1 MCPLNGPWFTY
12 LKTMIFHSY
21 VELQS
26 KDLSLYI
33 WWSFICLLDV
43 ISTAVRNKQS
53 KENEGYRWVHCAPN
67 IRAGPKTF
75 EWGEKVSEATK
86 TQWLPWVVTSR
97 MQDNGPWYHWYY
109 VCPKRWIINI
119 FFSSCSPFK
128 CHLVVYHG
136 IPHFQTHHD
145 TPILMM
151 HG

>member
-33 WWSFICLLDV
+33 VDGWSFICLLDV

-67 IRAGPKTF
+67 ICAGPKTF
-75 EWGEKVSEATK
+75 VAGVRRFQRQQKNSGFPE
-86 TQWLPWVVTSR
+86 
-97 MQDNGPWYHWYY
+97 
-109 VCPKRWIINI
+109 
-119 FFSSCSPFK
+119 SSLAE
-128 CHLVVYHG
+128 CHN
-136 IPHFQTHHD
+136 
-145 TPILMM
+145 
-151 HG
+151 